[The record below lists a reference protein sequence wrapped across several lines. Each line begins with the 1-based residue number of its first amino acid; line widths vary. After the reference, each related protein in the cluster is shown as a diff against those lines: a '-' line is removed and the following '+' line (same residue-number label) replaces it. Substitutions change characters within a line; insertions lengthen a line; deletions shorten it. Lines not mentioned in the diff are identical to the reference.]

1 MSIVNA
7 VIIKDRKIRFARN
20 HYREIMGILDKKMPR
35 AKKPI
40 DAGYIIVDLDRKI
53 LLNCQDAFNIS
64 DLKKSDWRRILSE
77 WRVMD
82 YAKW

>member
-7 VIIKDRKIRFARN
+7 VIIKDRKIRFARK

-40 DAGYIIVDLDRKI
+40 DLTLTGFFFSSACSHL
-53 LLNCQDAFNIS
+53 FS
-64 DLKKSDWRRILSE
+64 HP
-77 WRVMD
+77 
-82 YAKW
+82 

>member
-7 VIIKDRKIRFARN
+7 VIIKDRKIRFVRK
-20 HYREIMGILDKKMPR
+20 HYREIMKILNEKKPR
-35 AKKPI
+35 AKQFL

-53 LLNCQDAFNIS
+53 ILNCQDAFS
-64 DLKKSDWRRILSE
+64 LLDLKKNELRKLFSE